1 MHYSWNNVKNT
12 FRERER
18 EGGRAGFAPRHKSR
32 KRNSSQV
39 SFVGVFAGYST
50 CKYIICI
57 QTDILYSMV
66 LYIYIC
72 LETAWKCQKQGNNNN
87 SNSNCSGILCARSAT
102 WEGSE
107 CVSRV
112 TWYCYNKVYYSN
124 NNNKWVYC
132 NNNKRVCTTTTLEES
147 ATSTTT
153 TTTVAVIVVI
163 IKSSASAWGRGTS
176 LTSSTRYCF
185 SLCLCTMKV
194 FVCYNN
200 NNKNSN
206 NEWLLQQLK
215 QQ

>member
-1 MHYSWNNVKNT
+1 MV
-12 FRERER
+12 RP
-18 EGGRAGFAPRHKSR
+18 PRHKSR

-87 SNSNCSGILCARSAT
+87 NNSNSNCSGILCARSAT

-124 NNNKWVYC
+124 NNNK
-132 NNNKRVCTTTTLEES
+132 RVCTTTTIEES
-147 ATSTTT
+147 ATNTT

-163 IKSSASAWGRGTS
+163 IKSSASA
-176 LTSSTRYCF
+176 
-185 SLCLCTMKV
+185 
-194 FVCYNN
+194 
-200 NNKNSN
+200 
-206 NEWLLQQLK
+206 
-215 QQ
+215 